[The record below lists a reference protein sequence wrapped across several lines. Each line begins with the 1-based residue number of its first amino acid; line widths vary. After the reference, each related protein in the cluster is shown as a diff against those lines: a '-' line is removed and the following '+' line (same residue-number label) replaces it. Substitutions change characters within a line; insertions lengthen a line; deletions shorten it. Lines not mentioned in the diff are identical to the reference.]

1 VLGSTSL
8 YATFR
13 AVARCLKL
21 IAAVALVNIEYLPLI
36 FSRECEMARNRSTK
50 TAIGGAPVPSRSERV
65 AGIHRSR
72 RAVID
77 ICRRETLPA
86 SYQVWMMVTQ

>member
-1 VLGSTSL
+1 VRNGAQSKHQNGDRRGTS
-8 YATFR
+8 
-13 AVARCLKL
+13 AVKDQ
-21 IAAVALVNIEYLPLI
+21 
-36 FSRECEMARNRSTK
+36 
-50 TAIGGAPVPSRSERV
+50 SEV